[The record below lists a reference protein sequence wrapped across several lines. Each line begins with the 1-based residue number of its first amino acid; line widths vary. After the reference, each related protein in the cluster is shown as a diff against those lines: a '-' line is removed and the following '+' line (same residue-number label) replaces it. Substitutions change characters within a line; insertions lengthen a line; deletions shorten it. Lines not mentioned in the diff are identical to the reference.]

1 MKILKAIK
9 KPLVA
14 VVLVGFLLLHDPFAA
29 LAASGGRMGGR
40 SFSSSSPSVSRSYSG
55 GSSSFSLRS
64 APFSFGGGGLYYGPT
79 FGIGVGAGSGFFFL
93 MMGFAAFILLSG
105 FLSDRTDDGSVLSAT
120 QKTTVIKLQVCSVS
134 IAPVYLVVC
143 FFLFLGVNSI

>member
-1 MKILKAIK
+1 M
-9 KPLVA
+9 
-14 VVLVGFLLLHDPFAA
+14 GFLLLHDPFAA

-40 SFSSSSPSVSRSYSG
+40 SFSSSSPSVSRSYNG
-55 GSSSFSLRS
+55 GSSSFSSRS
-64 APFSFGGGGLYYGPT
+64 APFSFGGGGGLYYGPS

-105 FLSDRTDDGSVLSAT
+105 FLSDRTDDGGVLSAT

-134 IAPVYLVVC
+134 IILSL
-143 FFLFLGVNSI
+143 FLFLGVNPIKE